1 MFSNSGKTEYAG
13 CRMIIHIDM
22 DAYYASVEIRDN
34 PGLRGKPV
42 VVGGAASGRGVVS
55 AANYI
60 ARKFGVHSAMP
71 AAQAARL
78 CPDAVFV
85 RPRME
90 HYVAISKQIR
100 EIFFRYTSLVEPLSL
115 DEAFLD
121 VSGCTE
127 LFGSPTAIARQ
138 IKTVLQKELGLT
150 ASAGVATN
158 KFLAKV
164 ASDLDKPNGLVVV
177 DADQIQAFLDPL
189 PIRRVWGIGPQTE
202 KRFHAMGVST
212 VAGIRGLSR
221 EQLTRCFGANSDHFW
236 RLSRGL
242 DSRPVVCEHEAK
254 SISHENTFAIDIQDP
269 ETLRAWLQE
278 LLGQVAMRMRRIG
291 IKGKTVK
298 IKVRFADFRTLSRNH
313 TLATPTSS
321 SHEIGIAGR
330 EMLDRILREYPHPV
344 RLLGAGMMNLSMGA
358 AIQQTLFDT
367 EEKQKLAR
375 IDETCDEL
383 KQKFGQGVVRSAS
396 AIERGIGLNRHATKE
411 DRASD

>member
-1 MFSNSGKTEYAG
+1 
-13 CRMIIHIDM
+13 M

-138 IKTVLQKELGLT
+138 IKAALQKELGLT

-177 DADQIQAFLDPL
+177 DADEMQAFVDPL
-189 PIRRVWGIGPQTE
+189 PIRRV
-202 KRFHAMGVST
+202 
-212 VAGIRGLSR
+212 
-221 EQLTRCFGANSDHFW
+221 
-236 RLSRGL
+236 
-242 DSRPVVCEHEAK
+242 
-254 SISHENTFAIDIQDP
+254 
-269 ETLRAWLQE
+269 
-278 LLGQVAMRMRRIG
+278 
-291 IKGKTVK
+291 
-298 IKVRFADFRTLSRNH
+298 
-313 TLATPTSS
+313 
-321 SHEIGIAGR
+321 
-330 EMLDRILREYPHPV
+330 
-344 RLLGAGMMNLSMGA
+344 
-358 AIQQTLFDT
+358 
-367 EEKQKLAR
+367 
-375 IDETCDEL
+375 
-383 KQKFGQGVVRSAS
+383 
-396 AIERGIGLNRHATKE
+396 
-411 DRASD
+411 